1 MAYDQIHLNKCIKS
15 HKKAK
20 YYLYSNRLYN
30 RVRGV
35 CKMIFSIILAA
46 GEGTRMKSKLPKV
59 LHKICGKPLL
69 SHVINTAKSSGIDK
83 NIVII
88 GNRSDLVRNTIEEV
102 IFVEQPMGEGVP
114 YGTGFAVM
122 QAKDFIEDDSHVLIL
137 YGDTPLITSET
148 INSLIEFH
156 KDGNY
161 EATVLSADFDDPTG
175 YGRIIRDTN
184 GNVESIVEHKDASDL
199 QRNIK
204 EINSGIYCFNGKSL
218 KLALDRLNN
227 NNVQNEYYI
236 TDAIKILND
245 LELRVGGYKILDNE
259 EIFGIN
265 SRQQLAEAEKVMRK
279 RINNYHMANGVTI
292 IAPDNTYIDADV
304 RIERDTIIYPGVII
318 EGKTS
323 IGEDSIIGQNSRIVD
338 SAIGNNVEIQISTIL
353 ESKVDDNAHIGP
365 YAYLRPNSD
374 IGKNV
379 KIGDFVEVKN
389 SKIGENSK
397 ASHLSYIGD
406 AIVGKGVNI
415 GCGTV
420 FVNYDGMK
428 KHKTIVQDNVFI
440 GCNTNLV
447 SPVEVEEGA
456 YIAAGSTITERV
468 PKDSLSIARARQVNK
483 EGWVEKKGFKK

>member
-1 MAYDQIHLNKCIKS
+1 
-15 HKKAK
+15 
-20 YYLYSNRLYN
+20 
-30 RVRGV
+30 
-35 CKMIFSIILAA
+35 MIFSIILAA

-69 SHVINTAKSSGIDK
+69 GHVINTAKASGIDK

-88 GNRSDLVRNTIEEV
+88 GNGADLVRNSIEEEV
-102 IFVEQPMGEGVP
+102 LFVEQPMGEGVP

-122 QAKDFIEDDSHVLIL
+122 QAKDYIKDDSQVIIL
-137 YGDTPLITSET
+137 YGDTPLITKET
-148 INSLIEFH
+148 IRSIIDFH

-161 EATVLSADFDDPTG
+161 EATVLSADFEDPTG
-175 YGRIIRDTN
+175 YGRILRDN
-184 GNVESIVEHKDASDL
+184 SGNVTAIVEHKDANEL
-199 QRNIK
+199 ERNIK

-218 KLALDRLNN
+218 KIALDRLDNN
-227 NNVQNEYYI
+227 NAQNEYYI

-245 LELRVGGYKILDNE
+245 LGLRVGGYKILDSE

-265 SRQQLAEAEKVMRK
+265 SRIQLAEAEKIMRK
-279 RINNYHMANGVTI
+279 KINNSHMANGVTI
-292 IAPDNTYIDADV
+292 IDPDNTYIDNDV
-304 RIERDTIIYPGVII
+304 KIERDTIIFPGTII

-323 IGEDSIIGQNSRIVD
+323 IGEDCIIGQNSRIVD
-338 SAIGNNVEIQISTIL
+338 SRIGDKVEIQISTII
-353 ESKVDDNAHIGP
+353 ESKIDDNAHIGP

-389 SKIGENSK
+389 AKIDDNSK

-420 FVNYDGMK
+420 FVNYDGKK
-428 KHKTIVQDNVFI
+428 KHKTVVQDNVFI

-483 EGWVEKKGFKK
+483 EGWVIEKGLKK

>member
-1 MAYDQIHLNKCIKS
+1 
-15 HKKAK
+15 
-20 YYLYSNRLYN
+20 
-30 RVRGV
+30 
-35 CKMIFSIILAA
+35 MIFSIILAA

-88 GNRSDLVRNTIEEV
+88 GNRSDLVRKTIEEEV
-102 IFVEQPMGEGVP
+102 TFIEQPMGEGVP

-122 QAKDFIEDDSHVLIL
+122 QAKDFIEDDSHVIIL

-148 INSLIEFH
+148 INNIVDFH
-156 KDGNY
+156 KKGNY

-175 YGRIIRDTN
+175 YGRIIRDKN
-184 GNVESIVEHKDASDL
+184 GNVEAIVEHKDANEL
-199 QRNIK
+199 QREIK

-218 KLALDRLNN
+218 KLALDRLDNN
-227 NNVQNEYYI
+227 NAQNEYYI

-245 LELRVGGYKILDNE
+245 LGLRVGGYKVLDNE
-259 EIFGIN
+259 EIFGVN
-265 SRQQLAEAEKVMRK
+265 SRQQLAEAEKIMRK
-279 RINNYHMANGVTI
+279 RINNAHMVNGVTI
-292 IAPDNTYIDADV
+292 INPDNTYIDADV

-323 IGEDSIIGQNSRIVD
+323 IGEDCILGHNSRIVD
-338 SAIGNNVEIQISTIL
+338 SVIGNGVEIQISTII

-365 YAYLRPNSD
+365 YAYLRPNSE

-389 SKIGENSK
+389 SKIDDNSK

-415 GCGTV
+415 GCGTI
-420 FVNYDGMK
+420 FVNYDGKK
-428 KHKTIVQDNVFI
+428 KHKSIVQDNAFI
-440 GCNTNLV
+440 GCNTNII

-468 PKDSLSIARARQVNK
+468 PKGSLSIARAKQVNK
-483 EGWVEKKGFKK
+483 EGWVEKKGLKK

>member
-1 MAYDQIHLNKCIKS
+1 
-15 HKKAK
+15 
-20 YYLYSNRLYN
+20 
-30 RVRGV
+30 
-35 CKMIFSIILAA
+35 MIFSIILAA

-69 SHVINTAKSSGIDK
+69 SHVINTAKASGIDK

-88 GNRSDLVRNTIEEV
+88 GNKSDLVRKTIEEEV
-102 IFVEQPMGEGVP
+102 IFIEQPMGEGVP

-122 QAKDFIEDDSHVLIL
+122 QAKDFIEDDSHVIIL
-137 YGDTPLITSET
+137 YGDTPLITSDT
-148 INSLIEFH
+148 INNIVDFH
-156 KDGNY
+156 KKGNY

-175 YGRIIRDTN
+175 YGRIIRDKN
-184 GNVESIVEHKDASDL
+184 GNVEAIVEHKDASEL
-199 QRNIK
+199 QREIK

-218 KLALDRLNN
+218 KLALDRLDNN
-227 NNVQNEYYI
+227 NAQNEYYI

-245 LELRVGGYKILDNE
+245 LGLRVGGYKILDSE

-265 SRQQLAEAEKVMRK
+265 SREQLAEAEKIMRK
-279 RINNYHMANGVTI
+279 RINNIHMSNGVTI
-292 IAPDNTYIDADV
+292 INPDNTYIDADA

-323 IGEDSIIGQNSRIVD
+323 IGEDCILGHNSRIVD
-338 SAIGNNVEIQISTIL
+338 SVIGNRVEIQISTIL
-353 ESKVDDNAHIGP
+353 ESKIDDDAHIGP
-365 YAYLRPNSD
+365 YAYLRPNSE

-389 SKIGENSK
+389 AKIDDNSK

-415 GCGTV
+415 GCGTI
-420 FVNYDGMK
+420 FVNYDGKK
-428 KHKTIVQDNVFI
+428 KHKSIVQDNAFI
-440 GCNTNLV
+440 GCNTNII

-468 PKDSLSIARARQVNK
+468 PKGSLSIARARQVNK
-483 EGWVEKKGFKK
+483 EGWVEKKGLKK

>member
-1 MAYDQIHLNKCIKS
+1 
-15 HKKAK
+15 
-20 YYLYSNRLYN
+20 
-30 RVRGV
+30 
-35 CKMIFSIILAA
+35 MIFSIILAA

-69 SHVINTAKSSGIDK
+69 GHVINTAKASGIDK

-88 GNRSDLVRNTIEEV
+88 GNCADLVRNSIEEEV
-102 IFVEQPMGEGVP
+102 LFLEQPMGEGVP

-122 QAKDFIEDDSHVLIL
+122 QAKDYIKDDSQVIIL
-137 YGDTPLITSET
+137 YGDTPLITKET
-148 INSLIEFH
+148 IKSIIDFH

-175 YGRIIRDTN
+175 YGRILRDN
-184 GNVESIVEHKDASDL
+184 YGNVTAIVEHKDANEL
-199 QRNIK
+199 ERNIK

-218 KLALDRLNN
+218 KVALDRLDNN
-227 NNVQNEYYI
+227 NAQNEYYI

-245 LELRVGGYKILDNE
+245 LGLRVGGYKILDSE

-265 SRQQLAEAEKVMRK
+265 SRLQLAEAEKIMRK
-279 RINNYHMANGVTI
+279 RINNSHMANGVTI
-292 IAPDNTYIDADV
+292 IDPDNTYIDNDV
-304 RIERDTIIYPGVII
+304 EIERDTIIYPGAII

-323 IGEDSIIGQNSRIVD
+323 IGEDCIIGQNSRIID
-338 SAIGNNVEIQISTIL
+338 SRIGNNVEIQISTII
-353 ESKVDDNAHIGP
+353 ESRIDDNAHIGP

-389 SKIGENSK
+389 AKIDDNSK

-420 FVNYDGMK
+420 FVNYDGKK
-428 KHKTIVQDNVFI
+428 KHKTVVQDNVFI

-483 EGWVEKKGFKK
+483 EGWVVKKGFKK